1 MVGQFKDDQL
11 QRMQGAIN
19 QSGIIGSAWGVMGGE
34 RFTESYGENSNGSF
48 WSSISFDSA
57 RMARSGDV
65 TRTKQKGV
73 KYIIKV
79 L

>member
-1 MVGQFKDDQL
+1 
-11 QRMQGAIN
+11 MQGAIN
-19 QSGIIGSAWGVMGGE
+19 QSGIIGSSWGVLGGE
-34 RFTESYGENSNGSF
+34 RFTDSYGEVSNGSF
-48 WSSISFDSA
+48 WSSITFDSA
-57 RMARSGDV
+57 KIARSGSV